1 VLYSKGLLTNSNSEC
16 FSLVLDKV
24 DMHQAFDLDADLLEL
39 LNTDNFPKKEKVVF
53 RTIFTTNSKGDD
65 SK

>member
-1 VLYSKGLLTNSNSEC
+1 MLYSKGLLTNSNSEC